1 MEGGI
6 PQADASAFRALLS
19 LSSKNPYVLRLAF
32 SAGLGGFL
40 FGYDT
45 GVISGALL
53 YIRDSFPS
61 VASSAWLQG
70 AVVSFAL
77 IGAVIGSLV
86 GGWFNDRYGRK
97 KATKIGAFLFF
108 AGSVIMGAAPNPA
121 ALLAGRLVVGL
132 GVGTASMTAPL
143 YISEASPTKVRGA
156 LVSLNSFLITGAQF
170 LSYVINLGFANAP
183 GTWRWML
190 GVAAVPGLIQFVIM
204 FWLPE
209 SPRWLYRKGRDE
221 EAKEILRK
229 IYDANEVEAEI
240 QALEESVKK
249 EIKESE
255 SSSKVGIWKMLKNT
269 AVRRALYAGMGLQ
282 IFQQFVGIN
291 TVMYYSPTIIQ
302 LAGIT
307 SNQTAL
313 LLSLITSGLNAFGSI
328 ISIYFIEK
336 IGRKKLAL
344 ISLVG
349 CALSLCIIFAPFYVT
364 ETHSPE
370 ISPIATS
377 HFNGT
382 CPSYDIAMKTSTR
395 FGCNKCLKSS
405 PACGFCADPSN
416 KLAPG
421 VCLVLNDNSKM
432 QCQTEKSSWYTEGC
446 PSNFGWLAILG
457 LSLYII
463 SFSPGMGT
471 VPWVVN
477 SEIYPLRYRGVCG
490 GMGATSVWVSN
501 LIVSQTFLVMTKSI
515 GTAWTFMI
523 FGFVSFIGIFFV
535 LIFVPETKGLP
546 IEEVETMLEQRP
558 VQFRF
563 WKKNPLPLPL

>member
-1 MEGGI
+1 MMEGGVA
-6 PQADASAFRALLS
+6 QADASAFRALLS
-19 LSSKNPYVLRLAF
+19 LARKNPFVLRLAF

-53 YIRDSFPS
+53 YIRDDFQA
-61 VASSAWLQG
+61 VANSAWLQG

-77 IGAVIGSLV
+77 IGATIGSV
-86 GGWFNDRYGRK
+86 GGGWMSDVFGRK
-97 KATKIGAFLFF
+97 LSIFIADLLLV
-108 AGSVIMGAAPNPA
+108 AGSVIMGAAWNPI
-121 ALLAGRLVVGL
+121 ALLAGRVVAGL
-132 GVGTASMTAPL
+132 GIGMTSAAAPL
-143 YISEASPTKVRGA
+143 YISEVSPAKVRGA

-170 LSYVINLGFANAP
+170 LSYLINLGFALAP

-190 GVAAVPGLIQFVIM
+190 GVAAVPASIQLILMHF
-204 FWLPE
+204 LPE
-209 SPRWLYRKGRDE
+209 SPRWLFRKGRQE
-221 EAKEILRK
+221 GAKVILRK
-229 IYDANEVEAEI
+229 IYEPSEIEGEI
-240 QALEESVKK
+240 QALEESVEK
-249 EIKESE
+249 ETKESE
-255 SSSKVGIWKMLKNT
+255 SSDKISIWKMLKNT

-328 ISIYFIEK
+328 LSILFIEK

-349 CALSLCIIFAPFYVT
+349 CVLSLCIIFAPFYVT
-364 ETHSPE
+364 QTHSPG

-382 CPSYDIAMKTSTR
+382 CPGFDIAMKTNTPWD
-395 FGCNKCLKSS
+395 CNKCLKAS
-405 PACGFCADPSN
+405 PACGFCADPFDKFS
-416 KLAPG
+416 PG
-421 VCLVLNDNSKM
+421 ACLLSNDNSKK
-432 QCQTEKSSWYTEGC
+432 QCRAEKSSWYTEGC
-446 PSNFGWLAILG
+446 PSNLGWLAILG

-501 LIVSQTFLVMTKSI
+501 LIVSQTFLVLTKSI

-523 FGFVSFIGIFFV
+523 FGFVAFIGIFFV

-558 VQFRF
+558 VRFRF
-563 WKKNPLPLPL
+563 WN

>member
-1 MEGGI
+1 MEGGV
-6 PQADASAFRALLS
+6 PQADASAFQALLS
-19 LSSKNPYVLRLAF
+19 LSTKNPYVLRLAF

-53 YIRDSFPS
+53 YIRDAFPA
-61 VASSAWLQG
+61 VAKSAWLQG

-77 IGAVIGSLV
+77 IGAVVGSLV
-86 GGWFNDRYGRK
+86 GGWFNDRFGRK
-97 KATKIGAFLFF
+97 KAIKIAAFLFF
-108 AGSVIMGAAPNPA
+108 VGALIMGAAPNPA
-121 ALLAGRLVVGL
+121 ALLAGRFVVGL
-132 GVGTASMTAPL
+132 GVGAASMTAPL

-170 LSYVINLGFANAP
+170 LSYVINLGFAQAN

-190 GVAAVPGLIQFVIM
+190 GVAAVPGL
-204 FWLPE
+204 
-209 SPRWLYRKGRDE
+209 GRDE
-221 EAKEILRK
+221 EAKVILRK
-229 IYDANEVEAEI
+229 IYDPSEVEAEI
-240 QALEESVKK
+240 EALEESVQK
-249 EIKESE
+249 EMKESE
-255 SSSKVGIWKMLKNT
+255 SASKVGIWKMLKNT

-328 ISIYFIEK
+328 LSIFFIEK
-336 IGRKKLAL
+336 IGRKKLVL

-349 CALSLCIIFAPFYVT
+349 CTLSLCIIFAPFYVT
-364 ETHSPE
+364 ETHSPA

-382 CPSYDIAMKTSTR
+382 CPSFDIAMKSKTPYD
-395 FGCNKCLKSS
+395 CNKCLKAS
-405 PACGFCADPSN
+405 PTCGFCADPSH
-416 KLAPG
+416 KLSPG
-421 VCLVLNDNSKM
+421 VCLVLNDNSKK
-432 QCQTEKSSWYTEGC
+432 QCQAQSSWYTEGC
-446 PSNFGWLAILG
+446 PSNLGWLAILG

-490 GMGATSVWVSN
+490 GMGATAVWVSN
-501 LIVSQTFLVMTKSI
+501 LVVSQLFLVMTKSI

-523 FGFVSFIGIFFV
+523 FGFVSFIGIFFA
-535 LIFVPETKGLP
+535 LIFLPETKGLP
-546 IEEVETMLEQRP
+546 IEEVEAMLEQRP
-558 VQFRF
+558 VHFRF
-563 WKKNPLPLPL
+563 WKKNPSPVPVTV